1 MSGHSKWATTHKKKE
16 VADAKKSGVF
26 TKLARNI
33 SVAARNGSDPDMNF
47 SLRLAIDRA
56 KAVSMPKE
64 NIERAV
70 KRGAGELDGVTLEE
84 IIYEGFAPHGVAL
97 LIEVVTDNRNRTMG
111 DLREIL
117 SKAGGAL
124 GSQNSVKWMFEHKG
138 VIHLAADQIK
148 DKDAL
153 ILDLIELGADDVAE
167 EDGLTLFCSY
177 ENFEKIKKQL
187 EGKGSKI
194 EYAAVEWVAK
204 EKMVV
209 DDEVK
214 AKVEALIEQVEEHDD
229 VSSVYSNMGE
239 CI

>member
-1 MSGHSKWATTHKKKE
+1 MSGHSKWATTHRKKE
-16 VADAKKSGVF
+16 LVDAKKSGIF
-26 TKLARNI
+26 TKFARNI
-33 SVAARNGSDPDMNF
+33 SVAAKNGVDPDLNF
-47 SLRLAIDRA
+47 SLRLAIDKA

-84 IIYEGFAPHGVAL
+84 IVYEGFAPHGIAL

-111 DLREIL
+111 ELREIL

-138 VIHLAADQIK
+138 VIHISTGNNNKDELA
-148 DKDAL
+148 L
-153 ILDLIELGADDVAE
+153 ELIELGADDVVD
-167 EDGLTLFCSY
+167 EDGLTLYCSY

-187 EGKGSKI
+187 EAKGLKI

-204 EKMVV
+204 EKM
-209 DDEVK
+209 DLNEANK
-214 AKVEALIEQVEEHDD
+214 ERVETLIEQVEGHDD
-229 VSSVYSNMGE
+229 VSSTYSNL
-239 CI
+239 

>member
-1 MSGHSKWATTHKKKE
+1 M
-16 VADAKKSGVF
+16 
-26 TKLARNI
+26 
-33 SVAARNGSDPDMNF
+33 
-47 SLRLAIDRA
+47 
-56 KAVSMPKE
+56 
-64 NIERAV
+64 
-70 KRGAGELDGVTLEE
+70 
-84 IIYEGFAPHGVAL
+84 
-97 LIEVVTDNRNRTMG
+97 LIELGADK
-111 DLREIL
+111 E
-117 SKAGGAL
+117 KASNDGMTALQAACL
-124 GSQNSVKWMFEHKG
+124 GSNCDVARM
-138 VIHLAADQIK
+138 
-148 DKDAL
+148 
-153 ILDLIELGADDVAE
+153 LIELGADDVAE

-229 VSSVYSNMGE
+229 VSSVCSNMGE

>member
-16 VADAKKSGVF
+16 LADAKKSGIF

-33 SVAARNGSDPDMNF
+33 SVAARSGSDPEMNF

-64 NIERAV
+64 NIERAI
-70 KRGAGELDGVTLEE
+70 KRGAGELDGVVLEE
-84 IIYEGFAPHGVAL
+84 IIYEGFAPHSVAL

-111 DLREIL
+111 ELREIL

-138 VIHLAADQIK
+138 VIHISAFSGNK
-148 DKDAL
+148 DDL
-153 ILDLIELGADDVAE
+153 ILEFIELGADDVVD
-167 EDGLTLFCSY
+167 EDGLTLYCSY

-187 EGKGSKI
+187 ESKGLKV
-194 EYAAVEWVAK
+194 EYAAIEWIAK
-204 EKMVV
+204 EKINLSET
-209 DDEVK
+209 DK

-229 VSSVYSNMGE
+229 VSSVYSNLE
-239 CI
+239 